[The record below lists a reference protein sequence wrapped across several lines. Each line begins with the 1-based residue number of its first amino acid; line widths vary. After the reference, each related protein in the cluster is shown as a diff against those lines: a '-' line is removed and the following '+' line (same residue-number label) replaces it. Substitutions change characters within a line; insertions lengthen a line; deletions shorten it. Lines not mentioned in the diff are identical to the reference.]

1 MRERLSR
8 TGRLERNA
16 LIKRLA
22 SNGTTRESLSA
33 LFGLH
38 PSTVSAIVHGRD
50 HEPNY
55 ATKAN
60 GQWSGGRPRKESP

>member
-8 TGRLERNA
+8 TERLERND
-16 LIKRLA
+16 LIKQMA
-22 SNGTTRESLSA
+22 SNGTPRDSLSA

-60 GQWSGGRPRKESP
+60 GRWSGGRPRKEAP